1 MSRRNPL
8 APRTSQRLD
17 RIDDV
22 LRRRQKDF
30 AVVLANIHD
39 PHNVSA
45 IYRSCDAFGVPRVHL
60 YYTNEAFPILGKKI
74 SASAQK
80 WVETVRH
87 RDAASMVGG
96 FREQGFQVLSTG
108 FTPTAR
114 PLIAY
119 DLARPTAIIFGNE
132 HRGVDPE
139 LKELTPDHVYIPM
152 QGMVQSL
159 NVSVAAAVMLYE
171 AWRQRQASGC
181 YDRVSLSEEEL
192 ETLAEAWKKK

>member
-8 APRTSQRLD
+8 TPRTEQRLE
-17 RIDDV
+17 RIDEV
-22 LRRRQKDF
+22 LRRRQKNF

-60 YYTNEAFPILGKKI
+60 YYTNEAFPILGKKT

-96 FREQGFQVLSTG
+96 FRGQGFQVLSTG
-108 FTPTAR
+108 FTETAK

-119 DLARPTAIIFGNE
+119 DLSRPTAIILGNE

-139 LKELTPDHVYIPM
+139 LEDLVPDRVYIPM

-159 NVSVAAAVMLYE
+159 NVSVAAAITLYE
-171 AWRQRQASGC
+171 AWRQRQAAGLF
-181 YDRVSLSEEEL
+181 DRASFSDEEL
-192 ETLAEAWKKK
+192 AALSEAWKKK

>member
-8 APRTSQRLD
+8 TPRTEQRLD
-17 RIDDV
+17 RIDSV
-22 LRRRQKDF
+22 LRRRQKNF

-80 WVETVRH
+80 WVETTRH

-96 FREQGFQVLSTG
+96 FRSQGFQVLSTG
-108 FTPTAR
+108 FTETAK
-114 PLIAY
+114 PLIDY
-119 DLARPTAIIFGNE
+119 DLSLPTAIIFGNE

-139 LKELTPDHVYIPM
+139 LEELVPDRVFIPM

-159 NVSVAAAVMLYE
+159 NVSVAAAVTLYE
-171 AWRQRQASGC
+171 AWRQRREAGLFDRASF
-181 YDRVSLSEEEL
+181 SEEEL
-192 ETLAEAWKKK
+192 AGFAEIWKKK